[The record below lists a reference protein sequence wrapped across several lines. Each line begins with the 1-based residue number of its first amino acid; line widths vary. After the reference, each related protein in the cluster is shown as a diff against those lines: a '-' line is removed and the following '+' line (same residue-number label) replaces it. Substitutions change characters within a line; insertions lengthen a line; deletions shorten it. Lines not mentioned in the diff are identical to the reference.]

1 MSKPGFTSPGPAG
14 LADWLPLLGSI
25 CQVLATLGEADKT
38 ELSEPDPTT
47 ASAIQSGEE
56 RG

>member
-1 MSKPGFTSPGPAG
+1 MSKPGPGLPGPAG

-25 CQVLATLGEADKT
+25 CQVLATLGEDAKN
-38 ELSEPDPTT
+38 EPGDLATLAESRPE
-47 ASAIQSGEE
+47 SGEE